1 MTEPERIKDIEEH
14 ITLEGLLPG
23 VDLGSLPP
31 GESAKL
37 KRAVLDLYRLS
48 HARGFKSGADHAMNS
63 IADFIE
69 PGRDASQAQWLK
81 GRVSARV
88 REYWQDYKTSLRSI
102 RATVS
107 RKFREG

>member
-1 MTEPERIKDIEEH
+1 MTEPERIKNIEEH

-23 VDLGSLPP
+23 VNLDGLPP
-31 GESAKL
+31 EESARL

-63 IADFIE
+63 IANFIE
-69 PGRDASQAQWLK
+69 PRRNASQMQWLK
-81 GRVSARV
+81 GRVSARA

-102 RATVS
+102 RATVI